1 MLPTYTHKV
10 TLDDE
15 IKELERELALRKQLY
30 PKWAQGPSAKMKPIE
45 ASQRIA
51 TIEATLKRLKNLKSK
66 IESEQQSLF

>member
-1 MLPTYTHKV
+1 MLPTYTQKI

-15 IKELERELALRKQLY
+15 IKEIERELALRKQLY
-30 PKWAQGPSAKMKPIE
+30 PKWSQGPSAKMKPIE

-51 TIEATLKRLKNLKSK
+51 TLEVTLKRLKNLKSK